1 MHELYSLYRMSVR
14 YLRVLSVD
22 FSVDA
27 TRRGLV
33 PTVSA
38 SQLSGYVRRSGRGR
52 LVGACA
58 TSKFSRRLAWTH
70 SIASTL
76 TLADLMRCEGASLSQ
91 PPRSNVRC
99 CVLTSR
105 LSFYTNTVGRFR
117 GHGSCISTGA
127 RPACSRYGQLNQRCP
142 PTNANGLTWVR
153 CHLPHARCRI
163 RQTLFGTR
171 CRERRGGCHGMRP
184 CGTR

>member
-58 TSKFSRRLAWTH
+58 TRKFSRRLAWTH

-76 TLADLMRCEGASLSQ
+76 A
-91 PPRSNVRC
+91 RSITYFVPG
-99 CVLTSR
+99 V
-105 LSFYTNTVGRFR
+105 
-117 GHGSCISTGA
+117 A
-127 RPACSRYGQLNQRCP
+127 
-142 PTNANGLTWVR
+142 
-153 CHLPHARCRI
+153 
-163 RQTLFGTR
+163 
-171 CRERRGGCHGMRP
+171 
-184 CGTR
+184 